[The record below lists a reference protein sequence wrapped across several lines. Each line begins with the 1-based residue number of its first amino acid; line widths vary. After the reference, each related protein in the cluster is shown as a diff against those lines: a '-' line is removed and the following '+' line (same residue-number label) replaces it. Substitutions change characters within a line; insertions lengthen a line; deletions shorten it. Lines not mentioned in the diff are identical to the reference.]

1 MLLHRTSTRCA
12 HERKQ
17 RICIYGII
25 DIENGRFFALH
36 VMDAFS
42 TSCQSGI
49 RHASQQPRASQM
61 SNVCPF
67 PDFLVVPAG
76 TTAVPKTIRPR
87 FFVYGTDWP
96 AFQPA
101 VSGENHGNKG
111 NKCQSISSIC
121 HSQKVGY
128 HPQYHHGPV
137 RHLLPSQSSPGAGA
151 AAAKPGFGGDDRC
164 RHAPARRRDDEPF
177 RRHM

>member
-1 MLLHRTSTRCA
+1 MLLHRARCA
-12 HERKQ
+12 HMNEENEDKY
-17 RICIYGII
+17 IYGI

-76 TTAVPKTIRPR
+76 TTAVPKTIRPDFLCMAQTGLPFSQLFLVR
-87 FFVYGTDWP
+87 TMGTSANPYLGFHIRRKLDCGP
-96 AFQPA
+96 
-101 VSGENHGNKG
+101 
-111 NKCQSISSIC
+111 
-121 HSQKVGY
+121 
-128 HPQYHHGPV
+128 YHHGPAQ
-137 RHLLPSQSSPGAGA
+137 HLLPSQPSSAAAAAA
-151 AAAKPGFGGDDRC
+151 AAAKTGFGGDDRC
-164 RHAPARRRDDEPF
+164 RHAPARRRDVDEPF
-177 RRHM
+177 IRHM